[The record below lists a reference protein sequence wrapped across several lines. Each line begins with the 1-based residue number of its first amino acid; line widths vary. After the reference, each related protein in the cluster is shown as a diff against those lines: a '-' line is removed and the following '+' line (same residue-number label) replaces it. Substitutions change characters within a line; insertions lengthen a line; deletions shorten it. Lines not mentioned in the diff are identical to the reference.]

1 MIANDLCTAYGRECV
16 EHLSTALTP
25 EDRKWV
31 IQRVANRLND
41 ASDTNWTLVAT
52 SCVEAGVDFSFR
64 TGFRE
69 LSSLLSLLQAAGRVN
84 RHGAIQNAEMWSFSL
99 QEDSMLKSNP
109 ALEDARNVL
118 KGYFEKGI
126 NITPELS
133 TQSMNDEIVRNDS
146 CLSEIQQLMSIEAE
160 MQFKEVES
168 RFNIIDSDTVCAVV
182 DEALA
187 KSITYGK
194 GDWRALQRKAISVRR
209 YNIQRWGLKEIA
221 KDVYQWTLGYDL
233 FLGYM
238 SGALQL
244 ERIKNDTLI
253 L

>member
-1 MIANDLCTAYGRECV
+1 M
-16 EHLSTALTP
+16 
-25 EDRKWV
+25 
-31 IQRVANRLND
+31 
-41 ASDTNWTLVAT
+41 AT

-84 RHGAIQNAEMWSFSL
+84 RHGTIQNVEMWSFSL
-99 QEDSMLKSNP
+99 QEDSVLKSNP
-109 ALEDARNVL
+109 ALEASRNVL

-126 NITPELS
+126 DITPELS
-133 TQSMNDEIVRNDS
+133 TRSMNDEIVLNDS
-146 CLSEIQQLMSIEAE
+146 CLKEIQQLITTETE

-168 RFNIIDSDTVCAVV
+168 RFKVVDSDTVCAVV
-182 DEALA
+182 SEALA
-187 KSITYGK
+187 KAIAYGK
-194 GDWRALQRKAISVRR
+194 GDWRTLQRKVVSVRR

-221 KDVYQWTLGYDL
+221 KDVYQWTLGYDP

-244 ERIKNDTLI
+244 ERIKNDPLI